1 MRNVNPVSD
10 DITTCNP
17 DQFKQSFLKLDLQI
31 QTQLA
36 AQIIIWFLSVTFRV
50 SSMKLLLLQTRISN
64 LIQSMSNTQVKK
76 GSHTISDMSA
86 LFLKHGD
93 TAVSSVVN
101 SCFGNKL
108 NKHKLMETN

>member
-17 DQFKQSFLKLDLQI
+17 DKFKQSFLKLALQT

-36 AQIIIWFLSVTFRV
+36 ARTIIWFLSVTFRV
-50 SSMKLLLLQTRISN
+50 PSMKLLQTRISN
-64 LIQSMSNTQVKK
+64 LIQSISNIQVKK
-76 GSHTISDMSA
+76 RLSYHLRHVSA
-86 LFLKHGD
+86 VFLKHGD
-93 TAVSSVVN
+93 TAVSSDVN

-108 NKHKLMETN
+108 NIIVI